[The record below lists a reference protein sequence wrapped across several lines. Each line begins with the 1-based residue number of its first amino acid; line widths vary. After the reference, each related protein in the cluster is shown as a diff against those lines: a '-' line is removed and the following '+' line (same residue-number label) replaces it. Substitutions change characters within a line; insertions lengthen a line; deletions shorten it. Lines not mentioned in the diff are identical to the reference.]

1 MGALFLFLS
10 DKIIFRVSE
19 SKESEEQCM
28 KIVACNFES
37 KPELVNKKFTYLANK
52 LIDNGVYISDMSE
65 NRFII
70 ITSRVYTSF
79 VTDSDK
85 LKNRRIDKVFGPD
98 DMNEVLHYI
107 LEEDT

>member
-1 MGALFLFLS
+1 
-10 DKIIFRVSE
+10 
-19 SKESEEQCM
+19 M

-98 DMNEVLHYI
+98 DMDEALHYI
-107 LEEDT
+107 LDKEDI

>member
-1 MGALFLFLS
+1 
-10 DKIIFRVSE
+10 
-19 SKESEEQCM
+19 M

-37 KPELVNKKFTYLANK
+37 KPELVDKRFTYLANE

-65 NRFII
+65 TRFII

-85 LKNRRIDKVFGPD
+85 IKNRRIDRVFGPD
-98 DMNEVLHYI
+98 DMDSALHYI
-107 LEEDT
+107 LKEEGNL

>member
-1 MGALFLFLS
+1 
-10 DKIIFRVSE
+10 
-19 SKESEEQCM
+19 M

-37 KPELVNKKFTYLANK
+37 KPELVNKKFAYLANK

-98 DMNEVLHYI
+98 DMDEALHYI
-107 LEEDT
+107 LEEEGNL